1 MFPSKRKHL
10 VLAVAMLSLLSSIA
24 FVGGEAAAAKS
35 SGALTRA
42 KPLACK
48 PDPAA
53 AIAAL
58 PPGGVFHGTGCYV
71 THGIRITRADI
82 TIDGGRYVNPA
93 TKHGARHDG
102 LGLKPLIQIANT
114 RDTKVENVALV
125 GGDANGSYTN
135 RFYVG
140 EAGVDIRSSA
150 DVSLLNITT
159 MDTYGDGLTLGFEPH
174 RPPSTDVMVNGYT
187 INNAGRQGVTM
198 AYATDSRLTG
208 VTVNSAAFEGMD
220 FESDITGAGCG
231 DIVVNDF
238 RGGANNDI
246 RLVESLSGPII
257 FNNAN
262 FAGHVS
268 VINDAAAS
276 RQPVLFQNGTIL
288 LTRSDSG
295 TPPAGIWVDGPGDL
309 IFTNVTLGREPGSRP
324 PTGPAW
330 VVTGGG
336 HLTLIK
342 CHVTRPSG
350 KEEEV
355 TSTVTSSS
363 SG

>member
-1 MFPSKRKHL
+1 MFRSKRMHL
-10 VLAVAMLSLLSSIA
+10 VLAVAVLCLLSSVA
-24 FVGGEAAAAKS
+24 FVGGEGGAAAKRPR
-35 SGALTRA
+35 ALAHA

-48 PDPAA
+48 SDPAA

-71 THGIRITRADI
+71 TGGIRITRADI
-82 TIDGGRYVNPA
+82 TINGGKYVNPA
-93 TKHGARHDG
+93 TKHGARNHG

-114 RDTKVENVALV
+114 RDTKVENVTLV
-125 GGDANGSYTN
+125 GGDAKGSYTN

-150 DVSLLNITT
+150 DVNLLNITT
-159 MDTYGDGLTLGFEPH
+159 IDTYGDGLTLGFEPH
-174 RPPSTDVMVNGYT
+174 KPPSTVVTVNGYT

-231 DIVVNDF
+231 DIVVNNF
-238 RGGANNDI
+238 QGSAHNDI

-257 FNNAN
+257 FNNAD
-262 FAGHVS
+262 FGGHVS

-276 RQPVLFQNGTIL
+276 RQPVLFQDGTIL

-309 IFTNVTLGREPGSRP
+309 IFAEVTLGREPGSKP

-336 HLTLIK
+336 RLTLIK
-342 CHVTRPSG
+342 CQVTRPSG
-350 KEEEV
+350 KKKDV
-355 TSTVTSSS
+355 TSRVTSS
-363 SG
+363 G